1 MTRSQIT
8 RLIRTLRV
16 ECIPAVKAERPEL
29 VPTMHANLERLE
41 RWLKQQEESLPCGS
55 TNTN

>member
-8 RLIRTLRV
+8 RLMRSLRV

-29 VPTMHANLERLE
+29 VATMHANLERLE
-41 RWLKQQEESLPCGS
+41 RFLNSRQEDGPKAEQ
-55 TNTN
+55 

>member
-8 RLIRTLRV
+8 RIVRTLRV

-29 VPTMHANLERLE
+29 TAQMHENLERLE
-41 RWLKQQEESLPCGS
+41 RFLNSQQHSHVKEEQ
-55 TNTN
+55 

>member
-29 VPTMHANLERLE
+29 TAQMHENLERLE
-41 RWLKQQEESLPCGS
+41 RFLNSRQEDKPKAEQ
-55 TNTN
+55 